1 VTVEPAISS
10 SSRPGGGFPPGGV
23 WLAAAVATSAATVAG
38 AQLWFRALQRG
49 WPTDDPTVVGL
60 QFGSFLLVV
69 GGLGAVAW
77 HGDVGLRVGTTL
89 TEWRRVVGWATVL
102 ASATL
107 LLVVLGG
114 PNAYSASDPLFEVVL
129 VPVGE
134 ELVFRGL
141 VLGILLTQLRRRFG
155 DAAGARL
162 AVVHGALA
170 FGAAHASN
178 AIFGVTAPFVAVQVV
193 LATALGLVLGHLRVR
208 TGSLIAPVLLHALVN
223 GINLLA

>member
-38 AQLWFRALQRG
+38 AQLWFHALQRG

-77 HGDVGLRVGTTL
+77 HGEVGLRVG
-89 TEWRRVVGWATVL
+89 
-102 ASATL
+102 
-107 LLVVLGG
+107 
-114 PNAYSASDPLFEVVL
+114 PNDYSASDPLFEVVL

-178 AIFGVTAPFVAVQVV
+178 AIFGVTAPFAAVQVV
-193 LATALGLVLGHLRVR
+193 LATALGLALGHLRVR

-223 GINLLA
+223 GVNLLA